1 MLKRFILGAAMAAAT
16 TTAANAA
23 FINVDGVRDANYGA
37 ATATV
42 AADPDAITSNFGTP
56 GTTNAVGYDIY
67 LQGAD
72 GYVYGYLEADTATG
86 LTFANLY
93 FNVDLTN
100 NVGSDIGFHI
110 TSKDAFIP
118 VNGGFSATPDIV
130 VSSGANFIEF
140 AIPVQYFMSYLPG
153 LDYATNMSK
162 YDLPALGAKVQLSL
176 SQSFGYSVA
185 GGVANYGAD
194 RLGEVTLSPA
204 PEPSTWAMM
213 LLGFLG
219 AGSAIRMRRRVM
231 VRA

>member
-1 MLKRFILGAAMAAAT
+1 MLKRFILGAAMAAVT
-16 TTAANAA
+16 TSAANAA
-23 FINVDGVRDANYGA
+23 FVTVDGLLDANYGQP
-37 ATATV
+37 TASV
-42 AADPDAITSNFGTP
+42 VYDPDAPTSNFGSP
-56 GTTNAVGYDIY
+56 GVSNHVVNYDIY

-72 GYVYGYLEADTATG
+72 GYVYGLLKAGAPTA

-118 VNGGFSATPDIV
+118 VNGGYSATPDILV
-130 VSSGANFIEF
+130 ASGADFIEF
-140 AIPVQYFMSYLPG
+140 AIPVQYFMTYLPG
-153 LDYATNMSK
+153 LDYATNMTK
-162 YDLPALGAKVQLSL
+162 YDLPTLGSKVQLSL

-204 PEPSTWAMM
+204 PEPETWAMM
-213 LLGFLG
+213 ILGFLG
-219 AGSAIRMRRRVM
+219 AGAMLRTRRAV
-231 VRA
+231 VRT